1 MSQFAAMHKTA
12 LAYHCRLGGETVHER
27 FVRAF
32 PRYCVS
38 VVLTVN
44 SGYE

>member
-1 MSQFAAMHKTA
+1 MPQTTASQETA
-12 LAYHCRLGGETVHER
+12 LRHHVRLGGETVHPR
-27 FVRAF
+27 FARLSLAH
-32 PRYCVS
+32 S

>member
-1 MSQFAAMHKTA
+1 MTSHQQIA
-12 LAYHCRLGGETVHER
+12 LENHCRFGFETGQGKFAYLVDGG
-27 FVRAF
+27 RA
-32 PRYCVS
+32 S